1 MLPLKVLGPDPGG
14 ITCAGRGD
22 PVQDAQDCS
31 AILVL
36 VICKEGI
43 IVVCCSL
50 ELLIYAVRVT

>member
-1 MLPLKVLGPDPGG
+1 MLPLKVRGPDPGC

-22 PVQDAQDCS
+22 PAQDAWDFS
-31 AILVL
+31 PSLVL

-50 ELLIYAVRVT
+50 ELLIYSVRTT